1 MERIFAHLSR
11 KTDRNKSVIGRG
23 QIGLFSVIRNI
34 TWCIC
39 ARTRRRFRNGNG
51 FSVTI
56 PLTLLAFYA
65 DRA

>member
-11 KTDRNKSVIGRG
+11 KTDRNKSVIGQG
-23 QIGLFSVIRNI
+23 VIGLFSALRNI

-39 ARTRRRFRNGNG
+39 ARTRHRFRSGNG
-51 FSVTI
+51 FSITI

-65 DRA
+65 ERA